1 MSDDL
6 EDLCHEELAHTD
18 GPVTRKLKQQAQRI
32 EQLEE
37 RVEELESFQEC
48 ACAYDTP
55 TDICA
60 FHKRLFDRI
69 TTVRRDR
76 IEKLEAALREIAD
89 GQRDADKSYAELF
102 VEVCMEARKAL
113 EGEKDD

>member
-1 MSDDL
+1 MTEASR
-6 EDLCHEELAHTD
+6 
-18 GPVTRKLKQQAQRI
+18 VQKLLTEQNTEIDRLKNRI
-32 EQLEE
+32 EQLEA
-37 RVEELESFQEC
+37 RVEELESIQEC

-76 IEKLEAALREIAD
+76 IEQLEAALEDALQYVSRAD
-89 GQRDADKSYAELF
+89 WHYLKDET
-102 VEVCMEARKAL
+102 RKAL
-113 EGEKDD
+113 EGKDD

>member
-1 MSDDL
+1 MTDDL
-6 EDLCHEELAHTD
+6 VKRLRERSRQYVDNEYNFDKRAAD
-18 GPVTRKLKQQAQRI
+18 RI
-32 EQLEE
+32 EKLEA
-37 RVEELESFQEC
+37 RVEELESIQEC

-76 IEKLEAALREIAD
+76 IEKLEAALQMVVDWDNTLEFEDSPAWGD
-89 GQRDADKSYAELF
+89 
-102 VEVCMEARKAL
+102 VMEVVQKAL
-113 EGEKDD
+113 EGKDE